1 MHAQQVAKNNI
12 HEFYYIVYRAGVR
25 MIKSINNIN
34 THPNFLAKDKG
45 KKKNDKTETVILPNN
60 VATRVKQGFLKTA
73 GAFIDYPVK
82 GLQGDI
88 NSNFYEF
95 LTMGIV
101 PYLIGSATLMF
112 GFNAV
117 NDVLSETAKKA
128 GKKLALGVV
137 LWGVFKELSK
147 ALVTKPV
154 YLATGVDTELPY
166 QNKVYPMPKKAGE
179 EAELAPFYQQR
190 TVFDSKEFYR
200 TDLLEDEF
208 FENVADRLGHKD
220 LNDPIS
226 EMSPVVQNIVAT
238 NGLAKSLSTYLW
250 AGVGVALAS
259 QDDWL
264 SFFDSISNRKA
275 YNPAKGESFF
285 STLSNKAKVF
295 TENSLDISKNFFKS
309 FGRSCKSLWK
319 GTTGTPYMKH
329 AGKAFVTTATLLTA
343 FLTTNSIIKAKQMA
357 NRTNTRTIDNN
368 KESMVI

>member
-1 MHAQQVAKNNI
+1 
-12 HEFYYIVYRAGVR
+12 
-25 MIKSINNIN
+25 MIKAINNIN
-34 THPNFLAKDKG
+34 TNPKFLANEKG
-45 KKKNDKTETVILPNN
+45 KKKLDKTETVILPNN
-60 VATRVKQGFLKTA
+60 VFTRMEQGFLKTA

-147 ALVTKPV
+147 TLVTKPV

-179 EAELAPFYQQR
+179 EAELTPFYQQR

-200 TDLLEDEF
+200 NDLLEDEF

-220 LNDPIS
+220 LKDPIS

-238 NGLAKSLSTYLW
+238 NNLAKSLSTYLW

-264 SFFDSISNRKA
+264 SFFDSISNRKIYHA
-275 YNPAKGESFF
+275 EKGEGIF
-285 STLSNKAKVF
+285 STLSNKTKVLI
-295 TENSLDISKNFFKS
+295 ENTIDISKNFFKS

-329 AGKAFVTTATLLTA
+329 AGKVFVSTATILTTFLTA
-343 FLTTNSIIKAKQMA
+343 NSIIKAKHMA
-357 NRTNTRTIDNN
+357 NKTNPRTIDDK